1 MKVSYISR
9 SYSNNRGMQK
19 SKHMSYMSQPA
30 VQTNQPVSAPSFYGK
45 RVNDRY
51 IAEEYYKD
59 FSKLIDT
66 EIDIDKKNIAKNYG
80 FDAKSFFN
88 DLNSQNEAVI
98 SNFILSRNGTPESPF
113 SMALVSGKIHIARTL
128 LDVVEETDNTTKF
141 KFLIPDKNRM
151 NGPLIMSVNYDNT
164 LATTH
169 KLLEI
174 VKTLKPEQQ
183 AEFYYMQPK
192 NTFGVNTDIVEE
204 LRETGYPQVAQEFEA
219 QRAQFELD
227 NPIVAGKYQ
236 NVLKNSNKKN
246 DKAQLS
252 EEETKEKTK
261 SNFKV
266 YSQVKTRFSDVGG
279 MFNVK
284 KQIQEEL
291 LNILNNPKVK
301 NADKPGGI
309 ILYGPPGTGKT
320 LLATAIAGEAGVPL
334 ISTNGSS
341 FNEIYVGAGAKN
353 VRDLYAQ
360 ARKLA
365 RASESKTAIVF
376 IDEADAVAGKRGGS
390 SNREGD
396 ATLNALLGELDGV
409 QSKEESD
416 IKVITIFAT
425 NRRDLFDNAFRKGRI
440 DMEFKIDDPRFSEKA
455 RREILEINAKE
466 KPFENNTEKKKL
478 LDELAKSSA
487 GMSGAELADVIKRS
501 YRKTLYKDR
510 QLPYITAKDI
520 QEAKLE
526 AIVGIKNDSEK
537 SDYELQK
544 TRAHEA
550 GHAINQIVLNHVF
563 KDEEQKSKQPMQA
576 LDFIV
581 NESRGDAAGLT
592 MMKPTDNN
600 RITVESLLNRL
611 AVNYGGYSVEESLFD
626 CHTDG
631 VASDLKNC
639 TNLILQATT
648 EWGLG
653 SKTKYIGCDTN
664 GITFEM
670 FMPDIKNDII
680 RYSNTGMEIS
690 NMITE
695 FSKPF
700 IQDYINKLTSG
711 PLANADIITGERFE
725 KMFENWVAKNN
736 KQQEFEKLS
745 SDIKQKMKDFKAEMQ
760 VASKPNPPQDAAT
773 ANQVIK

>member
-1 MKVSYISR
+1 MKVTYISR
-9 SYSNNRGMQK
+9 SYSNNRGMPK
-19 SKHMSYMSQPA
+19 SQYISRPYARENKEYLS
-30 VQTNQPVSAPSFYGK
+30 PSFTGK
-45 RVNDRY
+45 RINDRY
-51 IAEEYYKD
+51 IAEKFYRD
-59 FSKLIDT
+59 FLKLIDS
-66 EIDIDKKNIAKNYG
+66 DIDVNKQNLVKNYG

-88 DLNSQNEAVI
+88 DLNNQNDTVI
-98 SNFILSRNGTPESPF
+98 SHFLLSRNGTPEAPF
-113 SMALVSGKIHIARTL
+113 SMALVEGKLHIAKSL
-128 LDVVEETDNTTKF
+128 LDIAEDTDDITKF
-141 KFLIPDKNRM
+141 KFLVPDKNRM
-151 NGPLIMSVNYDNT
+151 NGPLIMSVNYDKT
-164 LATTH
+164 LLTTH
-169 KLLEI
+169 KIFSL

-192 NTFGVNTDIVEE
+192 NTFGINTDIVEE
-204 LRETGYPQVAQEFEA
+204 LRESGYPQVAQEFEA
-219 QRAQFELD
+219 ERAQFELD
-227 NPIVAGKYQ
+227 NPIIAGKYQ
-236 NVLKNSNKKN
+236 NALKNTNKKN
-246 DKAQLS
+246 DKARLS
-252 EEETKEKTK
+252 DEETKEKTK

-266 YSQVKTRFSDVGG
+266 YSHVKTRFSDVGG

-309 ILYGPPGTGKT
+309 ILFGPPGTGKT

-353 VRDLYAQ
+353 VRELYAQ

-365 RASESKTAIVF
+365 RASETKTAIVF
-376 IDEADAVAGKRGGS
+376 IDEADAVAGKRGAS

-409 QSKEESD
+409 QSKEEND

-455 RREILEINAKE
+455 RREILAINAKD
-466 KPFENNTEKKKL
+466 KPFKNDTEKNKL

-550 GHAINQIVLNHVF
+550 GHAINQIVLNNVF
-563 KDEEQKSKQPMQA
+563 KDEAQKSKQPMQA

-600 RITVESLLNRL
+600 RITVESLLSRL
-611 AVNYGGYSVEESLFD
+611 AVNYGGYSVEECLFD

-631 VASDLKNC
+631 VSSDLKNC
-639 TNLILQATT
+639 TDLILQATT

-664 GITFEM
+664 GVTFEL
-670 FMPDIKNDII
+670 FKPDIKNDII
-680 RYSNTGMEIS
+680 RYSNTGMEIA

-695 FSKPF
+695 FTEPF
-700 IQDYINKLTSG
+700 IKEYIDKITTG
-711 PLANADIITGERFE
+711 PLANADIITGEKFE
-725 KMFENWVAKNN
+725 KMFDNWVKQNN
-736 KQQEFEKLS
+736 KQKEFEKLS
-745 SDIKQKMKDFKAEMQ
+745 HNIKQEMKIFKEDMKQ
-760 VASKPNPPQDAAT
+760 ASMPDYTRGSLA
-773 ANQVIK
+773 

>member
-9 SYSNNRGMQK
+9 NYSASSGFYKNQYVSR
-19 SKHMSYMSQPA
+19 P
-30 VQTNQPVSAPSFYGK
+30 VQNSAPSFNGK
-45 RVNDRY
+45 RINDRY
-51 IAEEYYKD
+51 IAEGYYKD
-59 FSKLIDT
+59 FLKLIDR
-66 EIDIDKKNIAKNYG
+66 EIDIDNKSAIQGYG
-80 FDAKSFFN
+80 LDTKSFFEDIN
-88 DLNSQNEAVI
+88 NQNETVI
-98 SNFILSRNGTPESPF
+98 SNFILSRNGTNESPF
-113 SMALVSGKIHIARTL
+113 NTALVNEKLNIAKSL
-128 LDVVEETDNTTKF
+128 LELVDDTDDTTKF
-141 KFLIPDKNRM
+141 KFLVPDQNRM
-151 NGPLIMSVNYDNT
+151 NGPLIMSVNYDKT
-164 LATTH
+164 LSTTH
-169 KLLEI
+169 KILEI

-183 AEFYYMQPK
+183 ADFYYMQPK
-192 NTFGVNTDIVEE
+192 NTFGINTDIVDE
-204 LRETGYPQVAQEFEA
+204 LKDTGYIQIAQVFEA

-227 NPIVAGKYQ
+227 NPIIAGKYK
-236 NVLKNSNKKN
+236 NALKNSNRKKN
-246 DKAQLS
+246 KTELPED
-252 EEETKEKTK
+252 ETKEKTK

-266 YSQVKTRFSDVGG
+266 YSHVKTRFSDVGG

-284 KQIQEEL
+284 KQIQQEL
-291 LNILNNPKVK
+291 LNILSNPKVK

-365 RASESKTAIVF
+365 RASESKTAIIF
-376 IDEADAVAGKRGGS
+376 IDEADAVAGRRGAS

-409 QSKEESD
+409 QSKEEND

-466 KPFENNTEKKKL
+466 KPFKNDEEKKKL
-478 LDELAKSSA
+478 LDDLAKSSA

-501 YRKTLYKDR
+501 YRKTLYKGR
-510 QLPYITAKDI
+510 KIPYITLKDI
-520 QEAKLE
+520 NEAKLE
-526 AIVGIKNDSEK
+526 AVVGIKNDSEK
-537 SDYELQK
+537 NDYELQK

-563 KDEEQKSKQPMQA
+563 KDEAQKSKQPIQT

-581 NESRGDAAGLT
+581 NESRGDASGLT
-592 MMKPTDNN
+592 MMKPTDNS
-600 RITVESLLNRL
+600 RITIESLLSHL
-611 AVNYGGYSVEESLFD
+611 AVTYGGYSVEEKLFD

-631 VASDLKNC
+631 VASDLKRN
-639 TNLILQATT
+639 TDLILQATT

-653 SKTKYIGCDTN
+653 SKTKYIGCDPN
-664 GITFEM
+664 GVTFEL
-670 FMPDIKNDII
+670 FKPDIKNDII
-680 RYSNTGMEIS
+680 RYSHAGMQIS
-690 NMITE
+690 DMITE
-695 FSKPF
+695 FAQPF
-700 IQDYINKLTSG
+700 VKEYVDKISYGT
-711 PLANADIITGERFE
+711 LANTDIITGERFE
-725 KMFENWVAKNN
+725 KMFSNWISQN
-736 KQQEFEKLS
+736 KKQKEFDKLS
-745 SDIKQKMKDFKAEMQ
+745 NDIKQKMKDFKDEMNKEAFK
-760 VASKPNPPQDAAT
+760 VNK
-773 ANQVIK
+773 

>member
-1 MKVSYISR
+1 MKVTYISR
-9 SYSNNRGMQK
+9 SYSNNRGLQK
-19 SKHMSYMSQPA
+19 SPYMSQQAAPKNE
-30 VQTNQPVSAPSFYGK
+30 TPLLPSFYGK
-45 RVNDRY
+45 RINDRY

-59 FSKLIDT
+59 FTKLIDS
-66 EIDIDKKNIAKNYG
+66 EIDIDKNNVAKNYG

-88 DLNSQNEAVI
+88 DLNSQNETVI
-98 SNFILSRNGTPESPF
+98 SNFILSRNGTPDSPF
-113 SMALVSGKIHIARTL
+113 GMALVNERLNIAKSL
-128 LDVVEETDNTTKF
+128 LNIVAETDDTTKF

-151 NGPLIMSVNYDNT
+151 NGPLIMSVNYDKS
-164 LATTH
+164 LSTTH
-169 KLLEI
+169 KILDI

-192 NTFGVNTDIVEE
+192 NTFGINTDIVEE
-204 LRETGYPQVAQEFEA
+204 LKETGYAQVAQEFEA
-219 QRAQFELD
+219 ARAQFELD
-227 NPIVAGKYQ
+227 NPIIAGKYQ
-236 NVLKNSNKKN
+236 NALKNSNPKN
-246 DKAQLS
+246 DKARFS
-252 EEETKEKTK
+252 DEETKEKTK

-266 YSQVKTRFSDVGG
+266 YSHVKTRFSDVGG

-376 IDEADAVAGKRGGS
+376 IDEADAVAGKRGAS

-409 QSKEESD
+409 QSKEEND

-466 KPFENNTEKKKL
+466 KPFKNETEKKKL
-478 LDELAKSSA
+478 LDDLAKSSA

-510 QLPYITAKDI
+510 KLPYITQNDI
-520 QEAKLE
+520 TEAKLE
-526 AIVGIKNDSEK
+526 AIIGIKNDTEK

-563 KDEEQKSKQPMQA
+563 KDEAEKSKQPMQT

-581 NESRGDAAGLT
+581 NESRGDAAGIT
-592 MMKPTDNN
+592 MMKPTGNN
-600 RITVESLLNRL
+600 RITVESLLSHL
-611 AVNYGGYSVEESLFD
+611 AMTYGGYSVEESLFD

-631 VASDLKNC
+631 VATDLKRN
-639 TNLILQATT
+639 TDLIMQATT

-653 SKTKYIGCDTN
+653 SKTKYIGCDPN
-664 GITFEM
+664 GITFEL
-670 FMPDIKNDII
+670 FKPDIKNDII

-695 FSKPF
+695 FAKPF
-700 IQDYINKLTSG
+700 IQEYIDKISCGSLSNT
-711 PLANADIITGERFE
+711 DIITGERFE
-725 KMFENWVAKNN
+725 KMFAKWVNENN
-736 KQQEFEKLS
+736 KKQEFEKLS
-745 SDIKQKMKDFKAEMQ
+745 SDIRQKMKDFKAKMNATCLPD
-760 VASKPNPPQDAAT
+760 AS
-773 ANQVIK
+773 VSE